1 MLEITNTAP
10 ISSVGRVG
18 VPCTEALGSSPGLPK
33 KK

>member
-18 VPCTEALGSSPGLPK
+18 VLCTEALGSSPGLTK
-33 KK
+33 RK